1 MRIGLP
7 PEKLNIKL
15 KPDVLQLL
23 SSLKTGQAVSA
34 RVISQD
40 QEGQALLDM
49 LGSRI
54 RLDVG
59 RPVKQGDQLVFE
71 VVREH
76 GGKDVPSLKLIDVK
90 SQPALQASLD
100 KGGSVFSKKE
110 DSSPQVQSS
119 SSMLQSSAVVQSAP
133 GKEVAVKAVL
143 SKLPAFL
150 EKQISENRKVP
161 EQAPAPVVIPARVVK
176 GSDEKTTG
184 RPEPVKIV
192 FSVRGEEIQAR
203 VSSPIQEGKTVFLE
217 KIKPGPST
225 EFRVIQPDM
234 AKSVG
239 NLAALVQ
246 SEGGAGAFP
255 KLIGM
260 MSRMLQNSKPS
271 ENGIRQLPEP
281 RLEKLMQVMERISL
295 KSEDPKIDFL
305 ENLIK
310 GSGLAWEKK
319 LGDSLIEQVGFQ
331 NQAKPE
337 EDIKALIL
345 DLLSDAPSLSPEVG
359 KTLESAL
366 SSIENLQMMNRIS
379 TSENGVFFLPF
390 PILFDGS
397 FSFGQVFFD
406 LPDEKQAE
414 EREKP
419 FRVSV
424 VLNMTELGKLKAD
437 ISFLK
442 KKISGT
448 IVVSSEEVRG
458 LFLDNISALE
468 DSLIARGFEAAD
480 FTVRTPRISGEIDS
494 SAVFSAMVEK
504 KDGFNILV

>member
-23 SSLKTGQAVSA
+23 SSLKAGQAVSA

-40 QEGQALLDM
+40 QDGQTLLDM

-76 GGKDVPSLKLIDVK
+76 GGKEVPSLKLIDVK
-90 SQPALQASLD
+90 SQPAIQASLD

-110 DSSPQVQSS
+110 ESSPQVQSS
-119 SSMLQSSAVVQSAP
+119 SSMLQSSAVVQSVP

-150 EKQISENRKVP
+150 EKQVSENRQVA
-161 EQAPAPVVIPARVVK
+161 EQAPAVIPARVVK
-176 GSDEKTTG
+176 GSEEKTTG
-184 RPEPVKIV
+184 RPEPGKVV

-260 MSRMLQNSKPS
+260 MSRMLQNAKPS

-319 LGDSLIEQVGFQ
+319 LGDSLIEQVGGQ

-379 TSENGVFFLPF
+379 MSETGVFFLPF

-437 ISFLK
+437 VSFLK

-458 LFLDNISALE
+458 LFLENISALE
-468 DSLIARGFEAAD
+468 DSLIARGFETAD
-480 FTVRTPRISGEIDS
+480 FTVRTPRVSGEIDS